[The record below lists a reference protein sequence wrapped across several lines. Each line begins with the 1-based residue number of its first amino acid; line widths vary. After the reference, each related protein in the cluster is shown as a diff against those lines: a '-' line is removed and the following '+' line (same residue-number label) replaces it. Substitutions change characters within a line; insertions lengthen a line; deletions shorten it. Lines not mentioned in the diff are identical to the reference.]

1 MSPRLRILAAAVLF
15 STSGAAIKY
24 LPLDA
29 WQVAGFRGLVAG
41 VAVLAMVP
49 AARHYLNRK
58 ALVVGLGSCA
68 STVLFAVANKL
79 TTAASA
85 IFLQSTSPVFTLLL
99 APLLVGERASRRDV
113 GATIVMLAGMAVFF
127 VGADHA
133 SASATDPILGNTL
146 ALISAVTWALTI
158 IGYRWLG
165 RDAADRQAA
174 VVASAVAGN
183 LLAFLVCLPLALP
196 VTHFQVS
203 DAAILLYLGVI
214 QLAVAYVLMARAMPH
229 VPALEA
235 SLLLLIEPVVSPV
248 WAWMLVGEL
257 PGVWTIGGGAIIL
270 GATIWKARRSAE
282 AVPLAD

>member
-1 MSPRLRILAAAVLF
+1 VSPRLRILAAAVLF

-58 ALVVGLGSCA
+58 SLIVGLGSCA

-85 IFLQSTSPVFTLLL
+85 IFLQSTSPVFMLIL
-99 APLLVGERASRRDV
+99 APLLVGERATRRDV
-113 GATIVMLAGMAVFF
+113 GTTIVMLGGMALFF
-127 VGADHA
+127 VGADRP
-133 SASATDPILGNTL
+133 SATATAPLLGNAL

-165 RDAADRQAA
+165 RDAADREAA
-174 VVASAVAGN
+174 VVASAVTGN
-183 LLAFLVCLPLALP
+183 LLAFVVCLPFALP
-196 VTHFQVS
+196 VTHFHVS
-203 DAAILLYLGVI
+203 DAVILTYLGVI

-248 WAWMLVGEL
+248 WAWILVREV

-270 GATIWKARRSAE
+270 AATIWKARQGRE

>member
-1 MSPRLRILAAAVLF
+1 VSPRLRILAAAVLF

-41 VAVLAMVP
+41 LAVLAMVP

-58 ALVVGLGSCA
+58 SLVVGLGSCA

-85 IFLQSTSPVFTLLL
+85 IFLQSTSPVFMLVL
-99 APLLVGERASRRDV
+99 APLLVGERASRRDIATTAVMV
-113 GATIVMLAGMAVFF
+113 GGMVLFF
-127 VGADHA
+127 VGADHP
-133 SASATDPILGNTL
+133 SASATNPIVGNTL

-165 RDAADRQAA
+165 RDAQDREAA
-174 VVASAVAGN
+174 VVASAVTGN
-183 LLAFLVCLPLALP
+183 LLAFLVCLPFALP
-196 VTHFQVS
+196 VTHFHAS
-203 DAAILLYLGVI
+203 DAAILVYLGVI

-248 WAWMLVGEL
+248 WAWILVREV

-270 GATIWKARRSAE
+270 AATIWKARQARE